1 MTINHNPDLLFITSF
16 ILFFVFKILL
26 FIQCCVQSLVHSKVS
41 PLYFIVVNISHLE
54 LLLNW
59 LILYALFWDLLSSLL
74 FFFFCEFFISLVLG
88 LDKKFLIPF
97 LEPFRSGVCVC
108 VSCLKTLLHSG
119 FRLAAKGKVQGARVP
134 LPPPR
139 TRGLPHCCRPLL
151 VRLLKL
157 TSLMHHNHPKSQV
170 CLRLHSWCCT
180 FYSFR
185 QMYPSI

>member
-1 MTINHNPDLLFITSF
+1 MLCSVSGAQQSVAPLFYSCKHFALGTFIKLINIVCIVLRFTFFSSF
-16 ILFFVFKILL
+16 
-26 FIQCCVQSLVHSKVS
+26 
-41 PLYFIVVNISHLE
+41 
-54 LLLNW
+54 
-59 LILYALFWDLLSSLL
+59 

-119 FRLAAKGKVQGARVP
+119 FRLAAKGKVQGARIP

-170 CLRLHSWCCT
+170 CLRLHS
-180 FYSFR
+180 
-185 QMYPSI
+185 

>member
-1 MTINHNPDLLFITSF
+1 MHCFEIYFLLF
-16 ILFFVFKILL
+16 
-26 FIQCCVQSLVHSKVS
+26 
-41 PLYFIVVNISHLE
+41 
-54 LLLNW
+54 
-59 LILYALFWDLLSSLL
+59 

-119 FRLAAKGKVQGARVP
+119 FRLAAKGKVQGFRIP

-139 TRGLPHCCRPLL
+139 TRGLSRCCRPLL

-170 CLRLHSWCCT
+170 CLRLHSWCCA